1 MERHHASFVDAANLA
16 ADGPRGEAALDTRHL
31 LGALGEL
38 ASRQSAG
45 EPVLWQLRPRV
56 PSSETDAE
64 SLAGFTPAFTPSAS
78 TPREPH
84 AVADKPAAASGGRW
98 ERDAGR
104 GFDAGQPPPA
114 RDTAQR
120 YSGSQAAPAP
130 LRDAAKRHR
139 STCPHLRTSHTR
151 ARAKARPSSPPRAAL
166 SVAPALRA
174 GKGFAD
180 IAESRGDSAVDADD
194 ESEGDDAS
202 DDSAGSDDDTD
213 ASDSCSD
220 DDDAVLRAITRGR
233 ELLVGLLPSL
243 VGFGIALL
251 LSGALGPLLS
261 GNRRQGARRG
271 VRRPLPPP
279 AAAVRQRRQPPP
291 PPPPPKEQRRGAAP
305 PPPPEEYSDEEED
318 D

>member
-84 AVADKPAAASGGRW
+84 AVADKPVAASGGRW

-139 STCPHLRTSHTR
+139 R
-151 ARAKARPSSPPRAAL
+151 
-166 SVAPALRA
+166 
-174 GKGFAD
+174 KGFAD

-271 VRRPLPPP
+271 VRRPPPPP
-279 AAAVRQRRQPPP
+279 AAAVRQRRPPP